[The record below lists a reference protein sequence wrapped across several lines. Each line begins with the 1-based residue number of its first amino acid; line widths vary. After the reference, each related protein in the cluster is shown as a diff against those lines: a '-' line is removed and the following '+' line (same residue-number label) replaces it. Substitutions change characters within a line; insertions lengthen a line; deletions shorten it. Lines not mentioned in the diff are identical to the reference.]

1 MGIKIFLFNLGYRG
15 FWFALI
21 RNPKS
26 GPRFTKVW
34 RQIISKGV
42 RYFLVWSSTNLNSI
56 WNWMILL
63 SWVNFYPNLKKLLR
77 GLYESASNTRVWF
90 AFWWYFASWTCCLHP
105 NRGLRSRMPFPGNRI
120 FPEKIREIPGTE
132 HSGTSSSDVDKTC
145 LACLKKFTDTFWR
158 TLVDFIDT
166 SLFWFYALF
175 IGYNYYFF
183 WTHLR
188 PKGLLCCEF
197 QPVDRVVCTLV
208 SGWNHLFG
216 HLTFFSVTNRKK

>member
-105 NRGLRSRMPFPGNRI
+105 NMRPVVYYDQLLG
-120 FPEKIREIPGTE
+120 
-132 HSGTSSSDVDKTC
+132 
-145 LACLKKFTDTFWR
+145 AAR
-158 TLVDFIDT
+158 TL
-166 SLFWFYALF
+166 
-175 IGYNYYFF
+175 
-183 WTHLR
+183 
-188 PKGLLCCEF
+188 K
-197 QPVDRVVCTLV
+197 LV
-208 SGWNHLFG
+208 E
-216 HLTFFSVTNRKK
+216 TFFVPKIWNNVRYEWVLMNYHDTLQIELL